1 MPHWALFE
9 SRKGITLRGT
19 GASRLL
25 EVRGVAA
32 LVALALLAAA
42 CGGDDGAEGA
52 PGPGGGAPSVVTESA
67 PTGAAGASSV
77 PAPDERGPH
86 AVGRLTLELTDAER
100 GRTLPV
106 DLWYPTHA
114 TTLATAS
121 PYVVVG
127 DISFTGSA
135 QHASPVALG
144 GHPLV
149 VFSHAYDS
157 RRFQSYSVMELLASH
172 GFLVA
177 APDHVGSTTIEA
189 VAGGADT
196 TAVAHAKRVE
206 DVGFVVQALLEEST
220 NPEGE
225 LGGRVDGTRTAVVG
239 HSLGAASA
247 LAFAGGAGSAA
258 DGGPVPG
265 GVKAV
270 VALAPRLDV
279 LDPGQLAAV
288 TAPTLLV
295 GGTRDA
301 TQPIEESIVPAF
313 EQVGAET
320 VVRVDV
326 EGAAHAS
333 FSDVCHIVEV
343 LRRSTLEAR
352 FRAPVEA
359 AAEETC
365 GDDVLGTLDA
375 QRALARSLVPFLMTN
390 AAGDDRYGDLLG
402 EGGGVSLVRR

>member
-1 MPHWALFE
+1 M
-9 SRKGITLRGT
+9 
-19 GASRLL
+19 
-25 EVRGVAA
+25 
-32 LVALALLAAA
+32 ALALLASA

-52 PGPGGGAPSVVTESA
+52 PDPGAGAPSVATD
-67 PTGAAGASSV
+67 TGATGSSGAGTRAL

-86 AVGRLTLELTDAER
+86 AIGRLTLELTDEGR

-121 PYVVVG
+121 PYTIVG
-127 DISFTGSA
+127 EISFTGSA

-149 VFSHAYDS
+149 VFSHAAES

-196 TAVAHAKRVE
+196 PAVAHAARVA
-206 DVGFVVQALLEEST
+206 DLGFVVRALLEEST

-239 HSLGAASA
+239 HSLGGGAALTFA
-247 LAFAGGAGSAA
+247 GAAGGATE
-258 DGGPVPG
+258 DGPVPG

-270 VALAPRLDV
+270 AAIAPRLDV

-295 GGTRDA
+295 GGTRDV
-301 TQPIEESIVPAF
+301 TQPIEDSIAPAF

-333 FSDVCHIVEV
+333 FTDVCHIVEV
-343 LRRSTLEAR
+343 LRRSALEEQ

-359 AAEETC
+359 AAEESC
-365 GDDVLGTLDA
+365 SGDVLRALDA
-375 QRALARSLVPFLMTN
+375 QRALARSLVPFLM
-390 AAGDDRYGDLLG
+390 AHVAGDDRYEELLVGGD
-402 EGGGVSLVRR
+402 GVSLVRR